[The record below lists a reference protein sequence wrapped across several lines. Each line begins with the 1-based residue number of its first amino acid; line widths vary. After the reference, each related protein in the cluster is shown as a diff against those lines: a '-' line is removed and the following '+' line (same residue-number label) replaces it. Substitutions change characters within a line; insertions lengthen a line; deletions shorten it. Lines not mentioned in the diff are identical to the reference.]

1 MIYNNKW
8 NQRKNHYLINQK
20 GDQIQKNTEIPFQK
34 PLISILARVRKSN
47 VCNEVCTTYF
57 LSRAVLRKKISQG
70 ARTAKRVRLI
80 PAELHFKKISEK
92 NGEKKLKK
100 TWQQNCHEVLVAF
113 QV

>member
-1 MIYNNKW
+1 MFGKY
-8 NQRKNHYLINQK
+8 
-20 GDQIQKNTEIPFQK
+20 
-34 PLISILARVRKSN
+34 
-47 VCNEVCTTYF
+47 YF
-57 LSRAVLRKKISQG
+57 YYYYDGFDGYVVFSQG